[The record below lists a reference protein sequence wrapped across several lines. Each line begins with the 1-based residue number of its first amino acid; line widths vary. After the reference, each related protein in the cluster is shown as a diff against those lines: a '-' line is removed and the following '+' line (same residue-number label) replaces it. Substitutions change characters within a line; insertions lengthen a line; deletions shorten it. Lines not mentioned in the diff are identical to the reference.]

1 MENKNSEAS
10 KTRDQLKKEMG
21 MLDLLNNNIVIPY
34 TVIEKCSVYPETL
47 NVTESR
53 QYRERGLLHITDS
66 SHEFFLLLE
75 QERVNHINLQMFSL
89 LKVDMVDES
98 IRDVLKNESLKNK
111 FISLFEIKSDEEK
124 VFNKIESVLASATY
138 CSIIVINVHTCICI
152 LESYE

>member
-53 QYRERGLLHITDS
+53 QYRERGLLHISDS

-124 VFNKIESVLASATY
+124 VFNKIESVLASAAY

>member
-10 KTRDQLKKEMG
+10 KTRDQLKKEME
-21 MLDLLNNNIVIPY
+21 MLDLLSNNIVIPY

-53 QYRERGLLHITDS
+53 QYRERGLLHITHS

-98 IRDVLKNESLKNK
+98 IYVLKNESWKNI

-124 VFNKIESVLASATY
+124 VFKKIESVLASATY

>member
-1 MENKNSEAS
+1 M
-10 KTRDQLKKEMG
+10 TRDKLKKEME
-21 MLDLLNNNIVIPY
+21 MLDILNNNIVIPY
-34 TVIEKCSVYPETL
+34 TVIYTETV

-53 QYRERGLLHITDS
+53 QYRERGLLHTDS
-66 SHEFFLLLE
+66 THEFFLLLE
-75 QERVNHINLQMFSL
+75 QERVNHINLQTFSL

-98 IRDVLKNESLKNK
+98 IRDVLKNESLKNI

-124 VFNKIESVLASATY
+124 VFNKIKSVLASATY

>member
-10 KTRDQLKKEMG
+10 MTRDKLKKEME
-21 MLDLLNNNIVIPY
+21 MLDLLNNNIVILY

-66 SHEFFLLLE
+66 THEFFLLLE

-124 VFNKIESVLASATY
+124 VFNKVKSVLASATY
-138 CSIIVINVHTCICI
+138 CSIVVINVHMHIRI
-152 LESYE
+152 I